1 MTTIAG
7 ALRIGVLLVIGG
19 ALLKPPQNAPVTW
32 ADVLSQRA
40 EWFGTEEARRIADRV
55 LDHQRGDGGW
65 PKNTDMT
72 APPDQAVLAAARAKP
87 DSTIDNGAT
96 VTQMRALARVYR
108 ASAEARYRDALN
120 KGLDY
125 LLAAQYPN
133 GGWPQFYPLRNDYS
147 RYITFNDNAMINVA
161 TLLSRSRLRT
171 AMGRSRIPLVASEAG

>member
-1 MTTIAG
+1 VTTIAG

-19 ALLKPPQNAPVTW
+19 ALLEPPQNAPVTW

-96 VTQMRALARVYR
+96 VAANSNIMVWAVGPRSLVETDRPTHVR
-108 ASAEARYRDALN
+108 N
-120 KGLDY
+120 K
-125 LLAAQYPN
+125 
-133 GGWPQFYPLRNDYS
+133 RCHK
-147 RYITFNDNAMINVA
+147 
-161 TLLSRSRLRT
+161 
-171 AMGRSRIPLVASEAG
+171 E